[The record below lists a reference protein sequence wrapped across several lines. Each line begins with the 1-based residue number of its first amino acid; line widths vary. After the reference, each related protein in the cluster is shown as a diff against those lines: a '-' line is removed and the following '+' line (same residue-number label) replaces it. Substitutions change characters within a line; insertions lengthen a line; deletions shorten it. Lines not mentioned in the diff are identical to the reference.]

1 MMGSILTENKKN
13 ENMKTRIQ
21 YFVAVAML
29 ATISFSTSVMAQ
41 PNPDPGGGGI
51 PGGGDPGG
59 GSVGAGAPIGD
70 GIYMLIALAMVYG
83 INRWYAMRKQNS
95 QLA

>member
-1 MMGSILTENKKN
+1 
-13 ENMKTRIQ
+13 MKTRIQ
-21 YFVAVAML
+21 YFVAIIIL
-29 ATISFSTSVMAQ
+29 AIISFSTNVMAQ

-70 GIYMLIALAMVYG
+70 GIYMLIALSIVYG
-83 INRWYAMRKQNS
+83 ISRWYAIRKQNS
-95 QLA
+95 LLA